1 MAPGRHYNACFSTL
15 EFNMSAQP
23 LRYIAAYP
31 AEIQARVAALLADNQ
46 LGGMLAQR
54 YPDAHRYVS
63 AGALYEYTQ
72 NLKSQYLRSSAPLSK
87 VVYDDKLQV
96 VEQALGMHSFVSRVQ
111 GNKLK
116 AKKEMRI
123 ASLFRAAPEAFLRMI
138 VVHELAHLRE
148 KSHNK
153 AFYKLC
159 EYMEPD
165 YHRLELDVRIYLC
178 QRERYGDLW

>member
-1 MAPGRHYNACFSTL
+1 MP
-15 EFNMSAQP
+15 AQP
-23 LRYIAAYP
+23 LRSIAAYP
-31 AEIQARVAALLADNQ
+31 AEIQARVADLLAQNK
-46 LGGMLAQR
+46 LGAMLVQR
-54 YPDAHRYVS
+54 YPDAHAHAA
-63 AGALYEYTQ
+63 AGALYAYTQ
-72 NLKSQYLRSSAPLSK
+72 DLKSQYLRSSPPLSK

-123 ASLFRAAPEAFLRMI
+123 ASLFRNVPESFLRMI

>member
-1 MAPGRHYNACFSTL
+1 MPAPS
-15 EFNMSAQP
+15 
-23 LRYIAAYP
+23 LRAIAAYP
-31 AEIQARVAALLADNQ
+31 AEIQARVADLLAQNK
-46 LGGMLAQR
+46 LGAMLLQR
-54 YPDAHRYVS
+54 YPDAHAHAA
-63 AGALYEYTQ
+63 AGALYAYTQ
-72 NLKSQYLRSSAPLSK
+72 DLKSQYLRSSPPLSK

-123 ASLFRAAPEAFLRMI
+123 ASLFRQVPESFLRMI

-165 YHRLELDVRIYLC
+165 YHRLELDLRIYLC

>member
-1 MAPGRHYNACFSTL
+1 MPVP
-15 EFNMSAQP
+15 P
-23 LRYIAAYP
+23 LRSIAAYP
-31 AEIQARVAALLADNQ
+31 AEIQARVVDLLAQNK
-46 LGGMLAQR
+46 LGAMLVQR
-54 YPDAHRYVS
+54 YPDVHTHGA
-63 AGALYEYTQ
+63 AGALYAYTQ
-72 NLKSQYLRSSAPLSK
+72 DLKSQYLRSSPPLSK

-96 VEQALGMHSFVSRVQ
+96 VEHALGMHSFVSRVQ

-123 ASLFRAAPEAFLRMI
+123 ASLFRNVPESFLRMI

>member
-1 MAPGRHYNACFSTL
+1 MP
-15 EFNMSAQP
+15 AQH

-31 AEIQARVAALLADNQ
+31 AAIQTRVADLLAQDK
-46 LGGMLAQR
+46 LGAMLVQR
-54 YPDAHRYVS
+54 YPDAHAYAS
-63 AGALYEYTQ
+63 AGALYAFTQ
-72 NLKSQYLRSSAPLSK
+72 DLKSQYLRSSPPLSK

-96 VEQALGMHSFVSRVQ
+96 VEHALGMHSFVSRVQ

-123 ASLFRAAPEAFLRMI
+123 ASLFRSAPEAFLRMI

-148 KSHNK
+148 KPHNK

-165 YHRLELDVRIYLC
+165 YHRLELDLRIYLC

>member
-1 MAPGRHYNACFSTL
+1 MPVP
-15 EFNMSAQP
+15 P
-23 LRYIAAYP
+23 LCSIAAYP
-31 AEIQARVAALLADNQ
+31 AEIQARVADLLAQNK
-46 LGGMLAQR
+46 LGAMLVQR
-54 YPDAHRYVS
+54 YPDAHVHAA
-63 AGALYEYTQ
+63 AGALYVYTQ
-72 NLKSQYLRSSAPLSK
+72 DLKSQYLRSSPPLSK

-96 VEQALGMHSFVSRVQ
+96 VEHALGMHSFVSRVQ

-123 ASLFRAAPEAFLRMI
+123 ASLFRNVPESFLRMI